1 MNNTIMI
8 TIINPRILNMFTK
21 SRKRLDLLS
30 ID

>member
-21 SRKRLDLLS
+21 FRKRLDLLS

>member
-8 TIINPRILNMFTK
+8 TIINPRILSMFTK